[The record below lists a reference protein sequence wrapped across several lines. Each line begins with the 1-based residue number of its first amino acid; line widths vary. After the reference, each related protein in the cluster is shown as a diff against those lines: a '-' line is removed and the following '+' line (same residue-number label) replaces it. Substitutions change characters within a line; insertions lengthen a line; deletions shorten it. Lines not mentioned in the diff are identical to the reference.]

1 MKNIYIILIMTLVL
15 LLRGSS
21 FSQQV
26 VFEKKFPGIDILPG
40 NFVYKSGY
48 PRQVVELPDSN
59 ILLLGWGYSM
69 DTTGQSASRTYQD
82 LKKLDKNGN
91 VIWTRYFMSDS
102 VPGVN
107 TELNLNSFELMGN
120 GNILL
125 TGEKLN
131 GSGTELP
138 LACLI
143 MLDSDGQQ
151 LFDTVYYSD
160 TVLMKP
166 QCSAKS
172 SDGIAI
178 GGYRF
183 KYGDHTAY
191 AFKVDSNFQIEW
203 QFDLDPAYGGV
214 YSEYK
219 TILANAD
226 GSFDCYGQMRENP
239 SDPFVFLYVHLNP
252 QGLMTIVKTYADT
265 ASPLTFMD
273 ACGGQGFRLLM
284 GYRYD
289 ENMRITLFK
298 TDEGGDLIWQKKF
311 TDTADVMYLPRA
323 ITVNSQNEILIAGE
337 KDYHDTLYQMW
348 ESSDIYL
355 LKTDSS
361 GNKLWD
367 ATYGTDLVF
376 DSCQWACWEGGWDV
390 FPAMDGTYL
399 VCASNN
405 IDAVYGPVMD
415 VLKIREGFLGEPIFA
430 TRPDKAIL
438 YPNPVNSQ
446 ARLQLPEGVTLENGV
461 MRIINQMGMEVKRTF
476 GLQGHI
482 VILDRNGLQ
491 EGIYIYQLLDQEK
504 IIAEG
509 KMVVIR

>member
-1 MKNIYIILIMTLVL
+1 MKNIYIIFILALVVL
-15 LLRGSS
+15 LQGSG

-48 PRQVVELPDSN
+48 PRQIEELPDSN

-69 DTTGQSASRTYQD
+69 DTSGQSASRVYQD

-91 VIWTRYFMSDS
+91 VIWTGYFMPDS

-107 TELNLNSFELMGN
+107 TELTLHSFELMEN

-131 GSGTELP
+131 GSGSGLP
-138 LACLI
+138 LACII
-143 MLDSDGQQ
+143 MLDPDGQQ
-151 LFDTVYYSD
+151 LFDTVYFSD

-172 SDGIAI
+172 SNGLAI

-191 AFKVDSNFQIEW
+191 VLKVDSNFQIEW
-203 QFDLDPAYGGV
+203 QFDLHPAYGGL
-214 YSEYK
+214 YSEYR

-239 SDPFVFLYVHLNP
+239 SDPFIFLYVHLNS
-252 QGLMTIVKTYADT
+252 QGLMTTFKTYADT
-265 ASPLTFMD
+265 TSPLTFID
-273 ACGGQGFRLLM
+273 ACGGQGFRLMM
-284 GYRYD
+284 GYRFD
-289 ENMRITLFK
+289 ENLRITLFK
-298 TDEGGDLIWQKKF
+298 TDEGGDLLWQKRF
-311 TDTADVMYLPRA
+311 SDTANVMYLPRA
-323 ITVNSQNEILIAGE
+323 ITVNSQNEYLITGE

-361 GNKLWD
+361 GNKIWD

-376 DSCQWACWEGGWDV
+376 DSCQWACWEAGCDV
-390 FPAMDGTYL
+390 FPAKDGTYL

-415 VLKIREGFLGEPIFA
+415 VLKIREGFLGEPIIA
-430 TRPDKAIL
+430 PEPDKAIL
-438 YPNPVNSQ
+438 YPNPVKSQ
-446 ARLQLPEGVTLENGV
+446 ARVQLPQSVIVENGM
-461 MRIINQMGMEVKRTF
+461 MRILNQLGMEVQRTN
-476 GLQGHI
+476 GLQGNV
-482 VILDRNGLQ
+482 VILDCKGLR
-491 EGIYIYQLLDQEK
+491 EGLYFYQLLDQDRVV
-504 IIAEG
+504 AEG